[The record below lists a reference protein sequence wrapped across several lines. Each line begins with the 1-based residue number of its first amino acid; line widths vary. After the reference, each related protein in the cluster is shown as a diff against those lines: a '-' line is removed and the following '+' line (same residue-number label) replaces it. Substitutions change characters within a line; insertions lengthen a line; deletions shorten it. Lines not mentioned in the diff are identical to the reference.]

1 MSIAG
6 KRAELVELLDGLAPV
21 IHPSVP
27 EDAMPPCVVVQPADP
42 FVQLDPDG
50 QTYDERGLVA
60 DFDVCLMVELDAEHD
75 NATATA
81 ELDDMLDQ
89 LLLKLDQAE
98 AADWW
103 LADVGQPGGLITTSW
118 VHHGVRA
125 TVRTRIDT

>member
-1 MSIAG
+1 MSVSS
-6 KRAELVELLDGLAPV
+6 KRAQLVELLAGVAPV

-27 EDAMPPCVVVQPADP
+27 EEPMPPCVVVQPADP

-50 QTYDERGLVA
+50 QTYEDRGLVV
-60 DFDVCLMVELDAEHD
+60 DFDVCCLVPLDDEHD
-75 NATATA
+75 NASATA
-81 ELDDMLDQ
+81 ALDVMLDE
-89 LLLKLDQAE
+89 LLVKLDAA